1 MKLKQAIFV
10 ALGELGDR
18 TSLIHLQ
25 KRVEEL
31 AGKLPEYKYTAR
43 TRRLWRKDIAGG
55 LKTDARTHA
64 DIPRRN
70 MLNDQLV
77 KPEHVAS
84 IFDFFTKTGTSPE
97 RLLELINDKDVK
109 FHSLDQ
115 LVNAIEEMLE
125 LHLTFERL
133 RVQ

>member
-1 MKLKQAIFV
+1 MKLKEAIFV
-10 ALGELGDR
+10 ALGELGDK
-18 TSLIHLQ
+18 TSLTHLQ
-25 KRVEEL
+25 KRVGEL
-31 AGKLPEYKYTAR
+31 AGSIPTYEYTQYI
-43 TRRLWRKDIAGG
+43 RRLWRKDIAGG

-84 IFDFFTKTGTSPE
+84 IFSFFTKTGTSPE
-97 RLLELINDKDVK
+97 KLLELINDKNVK

-115 LVNAIEEMLE
+115 LVNAIKDMQE
-125 LHLTFERL
+125 LQLMFNRM
-133 RVQ
+133 RV

>member
-1 MKLKQAIFV
+1 MKLKEAIFV

-18 TSLIHLQ
+18 TSLKHLQ

-31 AGKLPEYKYTAR
+31 ADKLPTYEYAKR
-43 TRRLWRKDIAGG
+43 MRRLWRKDIAGG

-77 KPEHVAS
+77 TSKHVAS
-84 IFDFFTKTGTSPE
+84 IFEFFTKTGTSPE

-133 RVQ
+133 RV

>member
-1 MKLKQAIFV
+1 MKLKEAIFV

-31 AGKLPEYKYTAR
+31 TGKFPKYDYTECM
-43 TRRLWRKDIAGG
+43 RRLWRKDIAGG

-84 IFDFFTKTGTSPE
+84 IFSFFTKTGISPE
-97 RLLELINDKDVK
+97 KLLELINDKDVR

-115 LVNAIEEMLE
+115 LVNAIKDMQDLQ
-125 LHLTFERL
+125 LMFDRM
-133 RVQ
+133 RV